1 MEKSF
6 KKRRKYARRFKDINF
21 DDKNIYDFSRM
32 NVSNMSTR
40 QLKEFI
46 RRTVSIANESFGSE
60 NEQLKKSLNIITGK
74 TGTRFF
80 NGREQIVGGYSHMT
94 KGELIDRARLLQSHL
109 AIDVFTNRA
118 EREYKELDKDV
129 MKKVSKGLGIDID
142 EDEFG
147 DVWNTIHEI
156 TNLYKAFDSTD
167 VASLYEDARD
177 SGKSGSDVL
186 FTVIE
191 FMQKHSGME
200 HDDAMDI
207 IGSILRDEL

>member
-118 EREYKELDKDV
+118 EREYKELDKDI
-129 MKKVSKGLGIDID
+129 MKKVSKGLGIDIE

-186 FTVIE
+186 LTVIE
-191 FMQKHSGME
+191 FMQKHSGMK

>member
-1 MEKSF
+1 
-6 KKRRKYARRFKDINF
+6 
-21 DDKNIYDFSRM
+21 M

-118 EREYKELDKDV
+118 EREYKELDKDI
-129 MKKVSKGLGIDID
+129 MKKVSKGLGIDIE

-186 FTVIE
+186 LTVIE
-191 FMQKHSGME
+191 FMQKHSGMK

>member
-1 MEKSF
+1 MEKGF
-6 KKRRKYARRFKDINF
+6 KKHKSTKKFKDVDF
-21 DDKNIYDFSRM
+21 GSKNIYELSRM
-32 NVSNMSTR
+32 DVRNLSTR
-40 QLKEFI
+40 QLRDFI
-46 RRTVSIANESFGSE
+46 SKAVDITNEAFGSE
-60 NEQLKKSLNIITGK
+60 NEQLKKSVKLVGEK
-74 TGTRFF
+74 TGIRFYG
-80 NGREQIVGGYSHMT
+80 GRKRVVKGYSNMT
-94 KGELIDRARLLQSHL
+94 KSELIDRARLLQGHL
-109 AIDVFTNRA
+109 GIDVFTNRA
-118 EREYKELDKDV
+118 EREYKELDKDI
-129 MKKVSKGLGIDID
+129 MKKVSKGLGIDIE

-186 FTVIE
+186 LTVIE

-207 IGSILRDEL
+207 ISSILRDEL

>member
-1 MEKSF
+1 MEKDF
-6 KKRRKYARRFKDINF
+6 KKHKSTKKFKDVDFGN
-21 DDKNIYDFSRM
+21 KNIYELSRM
-32 NVSNMSTR
+32 DVRNLSTR
-40 QLKEFI
+40 QLRDFI
-46 RRTVSIANESFGSE
+46 SKAVDITNEAFGSE
-60 NEQLKKSLNIITGK
+60 NEQLKKSVKLVGGK
-74 TGTRFF
+74 TGIRFYG
-80 NGREQIVGGYSHMT
+80 GRKQIVKGYSNMT
-94 KGELIDRARLLQSHL
+94 KSDLIDRARLLQSHL

-129 MKKVSKGLGIDID
+129 MKKVSKGLGIDIE

-186 FTVIE
+186 LTVIE
-191 FMQKHSGME
+191 FMQNHSGMD

-207 IGSILRDEL
+207 ISSILRDEL